1 MEQQT
6 SKHNQQMEMIEQI
19 DLSVEEFS
27 IVDLDDRLELAFRC
41 DVKLD

>member
-1 MEQQT
+1 MEQQI
-6 SKHNQQMEMIEQI
+6 SKHDQQAEKVEQV

-41 DVKLD
+41 DIKLD

>member
-6 SKHNQQMEMIEQI
+6 SKHDQQLEKVEQI

-41 DVKLD
+41 DIKLD